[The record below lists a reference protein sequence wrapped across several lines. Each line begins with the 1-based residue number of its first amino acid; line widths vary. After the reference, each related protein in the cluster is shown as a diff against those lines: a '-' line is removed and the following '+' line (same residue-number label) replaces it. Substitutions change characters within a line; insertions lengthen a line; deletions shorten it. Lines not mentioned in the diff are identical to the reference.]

1 MAILVYIE
9 NTDGTLKKSA
19 FEAASYAKAIA
30 DQLGDSV
37 TALSIGNVD
46 KSELEKL
53 GKYGVSKV
61 LDANQDKLQ
70 SFVNKAYASIIA
82 SAAKQEGSKVVVLS
96 NSFSGKGLGPR
107 VAAKLDAGFADG
119 AINLPTFNG
128 DSMEIKKTA
137 FSNKAFATEVINSAV
152 KVIAVNPNAFEVKEV
167 GGSAEVVDFTPDLQD
182 QDFNVM
188 VKEIVRAT
196 DKVSLPEAEIVVSAG
211 RGLKGPENWGMVE
224 ELADVLGAA
233 TACSKPVS
241 DAGWRP
247 HSEHVGQTGIVVSP
261 NLYIAIGI
269 SGAIQHL
276 AGVSSSKTIVVI
288 NKDPEAPFFKVADY
302 GIVGDAFDIVP
313 KLTALPRSL
322 RSRAAQCHNPST
334 PSPSPTGR
342 PGTGACGPRLS
353 FPSSSTSASSAS
365 TAPSSSASCSSSCPV
380 GGSSTSAP
388 STGQRTA
395 LAGCSSPSPCYARP
409 HRSLSRPT
417 RRPSSPASW
426 AQTAQSTSPRASS

>member
-9 NTDGTLKKSA
+9 NTEGTLKKSA
-19 FEAASYAKAIA
+19 FEVASYAKAIA
-30 DQLGDSV
+30 DQLGDTV

-46 KSELEKL
+46 RSELEKL

-61 LDANQDKLQ
+61 LDANQDKLKN
-70 SFVNKAYASIIA
+70 FVNKAYASIIA
-82 SAAKQEGSKVVVLS
+82 SAAKQENAKVVVLS

-128 DSMEIKKTA
+128 EQMEVKKTA
-137 FSNKAFATEVINSAV
+137 FSNKAFATEVISSAV
-152 KVIAVNPNAFEVKEV
+152 KVIAVNPNAFDLKET
-167 GGSAEVVDFTPDLQD
+167 GGSAEIVDFTPDLND

-196 DKVSLPEAEIVVSAG
+196 DKISLPEAEIVVSAG
-211 RGLKGPENWGMVE
+211 RGMKGPENWGMIE
-224 ELADVLGAA
+224 ELANVLGAA

-276 AGVSSSKTIVVI
+276 AGVSSSKNIVVI

-302 GIVGDAFDIVP
+302 GIVGDAFEIVP
-313 KLTALPRSL
+313 KLTEAIKNLK
-322 RSRAAQCHNPST
+322 NN
-334 PSPSPTGR
+334 
-342 PGTGACGPRLS
+342 
-353 FPSSSTSASSAS
+353 
-365 TAPSSSASCSSSCPV
+365 
-380 GGSSTSAP
+380 
-388 STGQRTA
+388 
-395 LAGCSSPSPCYARP
+395 
-409 HRSLSRPT
+409 
-417 RRPSSPASW
+417 
-426 AQTAQSTSPRASS
+426 